1 MEPEG
6 KKMEPQLLLEGTWEE
21 LAAHA
26 EELRNFKKLRLS
38 VVPEERT
45 PEASLISP
53 NERGLAILR
62 QIAQHQQGR
71 FSSSGEQTN
80 RFIREGREG
89 AMYADDYLK

>member
-1 MEPEG
+1 MES
-6 KKMEPQLLLEGTWEE
+6 QLLFEGTWEE

-26 EELRNFKKLRLS
+26 EELRHFKKLRLS
-38 VVPEERT
+38 AVPDEQT
-45 PEASLISP
+45 PEATPIPP

-71 FSSSGEQTN
+71 VSSSGEQTN

-89 AMYADDYLK
+89 AMYADDYRK